1 MSSIEHLPYRLG
13 VGITLFNRD
22 GLVWVGRRIDTKNAW
37 QMPQGGIE
45 DDDSPAE
52 AALRELEEEVGT
64 ANAELIGETQ
74 DWLTYDLPPHVLRR
88 TWRGRFRGQ
97 KQKWFAARFL
107 GEESEIDLNAHHSPE
122 FEEWKWV
129 PLETLPRLIVRFK
142 RPLYEQ
148 VVQEFSP
155 IARRLATPRG

>member
-1 MSSIEHLPYRLG
+1 MSSFQNLPYRLG
-13 VGITLFNRD
+13 VGITLFNNE

-64 ANAELIGETQ
+64 ANAELMAETR
-74 DWLTYDLPPHVLRR
+74 DWLTYDLPPPVLRR

-107 GEESEIDLNAHHSPE
+107 GDESEIDLNAHHSPE

-129 PLETLPRLIVRFK
+129 PLQTLPRLIVRFK

-148 VVQEFSP
+148 VVEEFAP
-155 IARRLATPRG
+155 IAERLAAAKE